1 MCQQEKA
8 NDVVM
13 SEVVE
18 SEVREEEKVRGGMGE
33 VK

>member
-8 NDVVM
+8 NDVMM

-18 SEVREEEKVRGGMGE
+18 SEVREEGKVGG